1 MGFSGKMAPREITF
15 VKCELVIIVETI
27 KISCRMSLCFSLI
40 FITIH
45 KMMVKPSINIVD
57 SEMD

>member
-1 MGFSGKMAPREITF
+1 MGFSGKMAPRDIAF
-15 VKCELVIIVETI
+15 VKCGLVIIVETI
-27 KISCRMSLCFSLI
+27 KKLSNVTLFSLT
-40 FITIH
+40 FIKIH